1 MKIQDF
7 CDMNKFEQIM
17 KNWAGS
23 TGLATVAVGA
33 DGKYISDCYNFTEFC
48 IDLTRGS
55 AEGKKRCEQCDREG
69 HGVYPCHAGL
79 VDFGIPITLEDGTV
93 LGSIIGGQVLPENP
107 DEEKFRQTARELGID
122 EDKYIKALKKVNVK
136 TKEQIDASANL
147 LGDVI
152 NMFVRASYA
161 NWKNENL
168 VGELKGGI
176 TKAAE
181 QIEEA
186 TDKTK
191 EIDGYSKRQQILA
204 LNASIE
210 AARAGEAGKGFAVV
224 ATEIGNLANQTSQAV
239 ADINNIVQEVNVAV
253 TNMSECLTE
262 TTVFLEETVLQ
273 EYNEFKDVSVQYHQD
288 ANVFKESMGGV
299 KDAIDS
305 LGQSVDLIVDSISGI
320 NETVHESTI
329 GVTDIAEKTSTMVE
343 KSAESFDTV
352 KECRTFVEKLH
363 EMVDKF
369 ILK

>member
-1 MKIQDF
+1 MLEARHSGHYLQGRAVHGFKLLVPEVYFVLQCMVLLFFPGEGSFDLMRSAVKTTGKVGSYMKIQDF
-7 CDMNKFEQIM
+7 CDMDKFEQIM
-17 KNWAGS
+17 KNWASS
-23 TGLATVAVGA
+23 TGLATVAVDA

-55 AEGKKRCEQCDREG
+55 VEGKKRCEQCDREG

-152 NMFVRASYA
+152 NMFVRASYV
-161 NWKNENL
+161 NRKNENL

-210 AARAGEAGKGFAVV
+210 AARAGDQGKGFAVV
-224 ATEIGNLANQTSQAV
+224 ATEVQKLARDMATSS
-239 ADINNIVQEVNVAV
+239 ADIKKLLGELHV
-253 TNMSECLTE
+253 T
-262 TTVFLEETVLQ
+262 
-273 EYNEFKDVSVQYHQD
+273 
-288 ANVFKESMGGV
+288 
-299 KDAIDS
+299 
-305 LGQSVDLIVDSISGI
+305 I
-320 NETVHESTI
+320 NH
-329 GVTDIAEKTSTMVE
+329 
-343 KSAESFDTV
+343 
-352 KECRTFVEKLH
+352 LNQ
-363 EMVDKF
+363 
-369 ILK
+369 

>member
-17 KNWAGS
+17 KNWANS

-161 NWKNENL
+161 NQKNENL

-176 TKAAE
+176 AKAAE

-210 AARAGEAGKGFAVV
+210 AARAGDQGKGFAVV
-224 ATEIGNLANQTSQAV
+224 ATEVQKLARDMATSSEAIKKILGQLSHT
-239 ADINNIVQEVNVAV
+239 INNLNQQEKYNIKTAFLIDEKDRKCGFLALLLSMYSEKKTIYIV
-253 TNMSECLTE
+253 
-262 TTVFLEETVLQ
+262 
-273 EYNEFKDVSVQYHQD
+273 
-288 ANVFKESMGGV
+288 
-299 KDAIDS
+299 
-305 LGQSVDLIVDSISGI
+305 
-320 NETVHESTI
+320 
-329 GVTDIAEKTSTMVE
+329 
-343 KSAESFDTV
+343 
-352 KECRTFVEKLH
+352 R
-363 EMVDKF
+363 
-369 ILK
+369 

>member
-7 CDMNKFEQIM
+7 CDMDKFEQIM
-17 KNWAGS
+17 KNWASS
-23 TGLATVAVGA
+23 TGLATVAVDA

-55 AEGKKRCEQCDREG
+55 VEGKKRCEQCDREG

-136 TKEQIDASANL
+136 TKEQIDASAEL

-152 NMFVRASYA
+152 NMFVRSSYA
-161 NWKNENL
+161 HRGNTNL

-176 TKAAE
+176 ADAAQ
-181 QIEEA
+181 QIAEA
-186 TDKTK
+186 EDRTK

-210 AARAGEAGKGFAVV
+210 AARAGDQGRGFAVV
-224 ATEIGNLANQTSQAV
+224 ATEVQKLARDMAASSEAIKKILGQLSHT
-239 ADINNIVQEVNVAV
+239 INNLNQ
-253 TNMSECLTE
+253 
-262 TTVFLEETVLQ
+262 
-273 EYNEFKDVSVQYHQD
+273 
-288 ANVFKESMGGV
+288 
-299 KDAIDS
+299 
-305 LGQSVDLIVDSISGI
+305 
-320 NETVHESTI
+320 
-329 GVTDIAEKTSTMVE
+329 
-343 KSAESFDTV
+343 
-352 KECRTFVEKLH
+352 
-363 EMVDKF
+363 
-369 ILK
+369 

>member
-17 KNWAGS
+17 KNWANS

-55 AEGKKRCEQCDREG
+55 AEGKKRCEKCDREG

-176 TKAAE
+176 AKAAE

-210 AARAGEAGKGFAVV
+210 AARAGDQGKGFAVV
-224 ATEIGNLANQTSQAV
+224 ATEVQKLARDMAASSEAIKKILGQLSHT
-239 ADINNIVQEVNVAV
+239 INNLNQ
-253 TNMSECLTE
+253 
-262 TTVFLEETVLQ
+262 
-273 EYNEFKDVSVQYHQD
+273 
-288 ANVFKESMGGV
+288 
-299 KDAIDS
+299 
-305 LGQSVDLIVDSISGI
+305 
-320 NETVHESTI
+320 
-329 GVTDIAEKTSTMVE
+329 
-343 KSAESFDTV
+343 
-352 KECRTFVEKLH
+352 
-363 EMVDKF
+363 
-369 ILK
+369 

>member
-7 CDMNKFEQIM
+7 CDMDKFEQIM
-17 KNWAGS
+17 KNWASS
-23 TGLATVAVGA
+23 TGLATVAVDA

-55 AEGKKRCEQCDREG
+55 VEGKKRCEQCDREG
-69 HGVYPCHAGL
+69 HGVYPCHA
-79 VDFGIPITLEDGTV
+79 GTV

-152 NMFVRASYA
+152 NMFVRASYV
-161 NWKNENL
+161 NRKNENL

-210 AARAGEAGKGFAVV
+210 AARAGDQGKGFAVV
-224 ATEIGNLANQTSQAV
+224 ATEVQKLARDMATSS
-239 ADINNIVQEVNVAV
+239 ADIKKLLGELHV
-253 TNMSECLTE
+253 T
-262 TTVFLEETVLQ
+262 
-273 EYNEFKDVSVQYHQD
+273 
-288 ANVFKESMGGV
+288 
-299 KDAIDS
+299 
-305 LGQSVDLIVDSISGI
+305 I
-320 NETVHESTI
+320 NH
-329 GVTDIAEKTSTMVE
+329 
-343 KSAESFDTV
+343 
-352 KECRTFVEKLH
+352 LNQ
-363 EMVDKF
+363 
-369 ILK
+369 